1 MLKMLTFIVNPAAG
15 NGQALKTEALIRAE
29 LERQGTVA
37 EFLHTE
43 APGHATEL
51 ARCAAGRGDCTG
63 VIAVGGDGTCYE
75 VACGLMDTQTPF
87 GIIPAGTGND
97 FIKTVGIPKKPLEAL
112 SLILKNEPRPV
123 DVGRMNERLFLNV
136 SGTGFDVTVLD
147 FTLQAKKY
155 VKGILPYLY
164 GLIRGIAHYKP
175 VHMRFTADGVTEER
189 DVLIC
194 SIANGR
200 FFGGGIP
207 ICPDAAPDDGC
218 FDLVVVEN
226 KPRWMIPFYLPGL
239 LMGKVL
245 TFPFT
250 MHKRVRSVRI
260 EAPGMRLN
268 MDGEVFPMD
277 AADYEILPGALK
289 LFW

>member
-1 MLKMLTFIVNPAAG
+1 MLTFIVNPAAG
-15 NGQALKTEALIRAE
+15 SGYALRIDQQLRDELTRRGVEAVFHR
-29 LERQGTVA
+29 
-37 EFLHTE
+37 TE

-51 ARCAAGRGDCTG
+51 ARKAASQPDCSG
-63 VIAVGGDGTCYE
+63 VVAVGGDGTCYE
-75 VACGLMDTQTPF
+75 VACGLMGTGVPL

-97 FIKTVGIPKKPLEAL
+97 FIKTVGIPKKPMDAL
-112 SLILKNEPRPV
+112 ALILRGAPRPV
-123 DVGRMNERLFLNV
+123 DVGRVNDRLFLNV

-147 FTLQAKKY
+147 YTLSAKKY
-155 VKGILPYLY
+155 VKGILPYLI
-164 GLIRGIAHYKP
+164 GLVRAIRHYKP

-207 ICPDAAPDDGC
+207 ICPDASADDGY

-239 LMGKVL
+239 LFGKVL
-245 TFPFT
+245 TFSFT
-250 MHKRVRSVRI
+250 MHKRVRTARI
-260 EAPGMRLN
+260 DAKGMRLN
-268 MDGEVFPMD
+268 MDGELMNVD
-277 AADYEILPGALK
+277 SADYEILSGELK

>member
-1 MLKMLTFIVNPAAG
+1 MLTFIVNPAAG
-15 NGQALKTEALIRAE
+15 SGHALKIEAQIRAE
-29 LERQGTVA
+29 LDKRGVHA
-37 EFLHTE
+37 LFLRTD

-51 ARCAAGRGDCTG
+51 AREAAAEAECSG
-63 VIAVGGDGTCYE
+63 VVAVGGDGTCYE
-75 VACGLMDTQTPF
+75 VACGLMDTSVPF

-112 SLILKNEPRPV
+112 ALILKGEARPV

-164 GLIRGIAHYKP
+164 GLIRAIAYYKP
-175 VHMRFTADGVTEER
+175 VHIRITADGETWEQ

-194 SIANGR
+194 SVANGR

-239 LMGKVL
+239 LFGKVL
-245 TFPFT
+245 KFPFT
-250 MHKRVRSVRI
+250 MHRRVRTARI

-268 MDGEVFPMD
+268 MDGEIFPMD
-277 AADYEILPGALK
+277 AADYSILSGSLRM
-289 LFW
+289 FW

>member
-1 MLKMLTFIVNPAAG
+1 MLTFIVNPAAG
-15 NGQALKTEALIRAE
+15 NGYALKTEHLLREELIRRGIEAAFP
-29 LERQGTVA
+29 RTD
-37 EFLHTE
+37 

-51 ARCAAGRGDCTG
+51 ARQAAAQEGCTG
-63 VIAVGGDGTCYE
+63 VVAVGGDGTCYE
-75 VACGLMDTQTPF
+75 VACGLMESQVPL

-97 FIKTVGIPKKPLEAL
+97 FIKTVGIPKKPLDAL
-112 SLILKNEPRPV
+112 ALILKNEPRPV

-147 FTLQAKKY
+147 YTLRAKKY

-164 GLIRGIAHYKP
+164 GLVRGIAHYKP
-175 VHMRFTADGVTEER
+175 VHVRFTADGVTEER

-194 SIANGR
+194 CVANGR

-207 ICPDAAPDDGC
+207 ICPDASPDDGA

-226 KPRWMIPFYLPGL
+226 KPRWMIPFYLPSL
-239 LMGKVL
+239 LMGRVL
-245 TFPFT
+245 KFPFT
-250 MHKRVRSVRI
+250 THRRCQSLKI
-260 EAPGMRLN
+260 ESKGMRLN

-277 AADYEILPGALK
+277 EARYTIMQGALQ

>member
-1 MLKMLTFIVNPAAG
+1 MLTFIVNPAAG
-15 NGQALKTEALIRAE
+15 SGYALKTEQQLRNE
-29 LERQGTVA
+29 LKQRGVEAAFV
-37 EFLHTE
+37 HTD

-51 ARCAAGRGDCTG
+51 ARAAAAQEDCTG
-63 VIAVGGDGTCYE
+63 VVAVGGDGTCYE
-75 VACGLMDTQTPF
+75 VACGLMGTGVPL

-97 FIKTVGIPKKPLEAL
+97 FIKTVGIPKKPMAAL
-112 SLILKNEPRPV
+112 ARILQGKPRPV
-123 DVGRMNERLFLNV
+123 DVGRMNDRLFLNV

-147 FTLQAKKY
+147 FTLQAKKV

-164 GLIRGIAHYKP
+164 GLVRGIAHYKP

-189 DVLIC
+189 EVLIC
-194 SIANGR
+194 SVANGR

-207 ICPDAAPDDGC
+207 ICPDAAPDDGF

-226 KPRWMIPFYLPGL
+226 KPRWMIPFYIPGL

-250 MHKRVRSVRI
+250 THRRCTSVELI
-260 EAPGMRLN
+260 SEGMRLN
-268 MDGEVFPMD
+268 MDGEIIPLD
-277 AADYEILPGALK
+277 AARYTIVSDDLL

>member
-1 MLKMLTFIVNPAAG
+1 MLTFIVNPAAG
-15 NGQALKTEALIRAE
+15 SGHALKIEAQIRAE
-29 LERQGTVA
+29 LDKRGVNA
-37 EFLHTE
+37 HFLRTE

-51 ARCAAGRGDCTG
+51 TRKAAVEPDCTG
-63 VIAVGGDGTCYE
+63 VVAVGGDGTCYE
-75 VACGLMDTQTPF
+75 VACGLMDTSVPF

-97 FIKTVGIPKKPLEAL
+97 FIKTVGVPKKPLDAL
-112 SLILKNEPRPV
+112 ALILKGEARPV

-164 GLIRGIAHYKP
+164 GLIRAIAYYKP
-175 VHMRFTADGVTEER
+175 VHMRITADGETWEQ

-207 ICPDAAPDDGC
+207 ICPDASPDDGR

-239 LMGKVL
+239 LFGKVL
-245 TFPFT
+245 KFPFT
-250 MHKRVRSVRI
+250 MHRRVRTARI

-268 MDGEVFPMD
+268 MDGEIFPMD
-277 AADYEILPGALK
+277 TADYSILSGSLRM
-289 LFW
+289 FW

>member
-1 MLKMLTFIVNPAAG
+1 MLTFIVNPAAG
-15 NGQALKTEALIRAE
+15 SGHAQKIEGQIRAE
-29 LERQGTVA
+29 LERRGISA
-37 EFLHTE
+37 AFLRTE
-43 APGHATEL
+43 NPGHATEL
-51 ARCAAGRGDCTG
+51 AREAAAKPDCTG

-75 VACGLMDTQTPF
+75 VACGLMGSSVPM

-97 FIKTVGIPKKPLEAL
+97 FIKSVNIPKKPLAALELVLKGEA
-112 SLILKNEPRPV
+112 RPV

-147 FTLQAKKY
+147 FTLSAKKY
-155 VKGILPYLY
+155 CKGILPYLI
-164 GLIRGIAHYKP
+164 GLVRAIRHYRP
-175 VHMRFTADGVTEER
+175 IHMRFTADGVTQER

-200 FFGGGIP
+200 YFGGGIR
-207 ICPDAAPDDGC
+207 ICPEAKPDDGY

-239 LMGKVL
+239 LFGRVL
-245 TFPFT
+245 KFSFT
-250 MHKRVRSVRI
+250 THQRVQQVRL
-260 EAPGMRLN
+260 ESQGMRLN
-268 MDGEVFPMD
+268 MDGEIFPMD
-277 AADYEILPGALK
+277 AAEYSILQGELR

>member
-1 MLKMLTFIVNPAAG
+1 MLTFIVNPAEG
-15 NGQALKTEALIRAE
+15 SGHALKIEAQIRAE
-29 LERQGTVA
+29 LEKHGIHA
-37 EFLHTE
+37 LFLRTD

-51 ARCAAGRGDCTG
+51 AREAAAEADCTG
-63 VIAVGGDGTCYE
+63 VVAVGGDGTCYE
-75 VACGLMDTQTPF
+75 VACGLMDTSVPF

-112 SLILKNEPRPV
+112 ALILKGEARPV

-164 GLIRGIAHYKP
+164 GLIRAIAYYKP
-175 VHMRFTADGVTEER
+175 VHMRITADGETWEQ

-207 ICPDAAPDDGC
+207 ICPDASPDDGQ

-239 LMGKVL
+239 LFGKVL
-245 TFPFT
+245 KFPFT
-250 MHKRVRSVRI
+250 MHRRVRNARI

-268 MDGEVFPMD
+268 MDGEIFPMD
-277 AADYEILPGALK
+277 AADYSILSGSLRM
-289 LFW
+289 FW